1 MNDKGFFISRL
12 QSILIA
18 LEGIKSVFVTQQ
30 NARIHAVF
38 TLAVFLFAWLL
49 QLPRGDWI
57 SLLLTVGLVWTAEI
71 FNTAIEVV
79 VDVVSPEP
87 HPKAKLIKD
96 VSAGA
101 VLLSVLVSI
110 LVGILI
116 FGPPLW
122 VWINS

>member
-1 MNDKGFFISRL
+1 MNEKGFFISRL
-12 QSILIA
+12 QSIIIA
-18 LEGIKSVFVTQQ
+18 MEGIKSVFVTQQ

-38 TLAVFLFAWLL
+38 TLAVFLFAWVLK
-49 QLPRGDWI
+49 LPLSDWI

-71 FNTAIEVV
+71 FNTAIEFI
-79 VDVVSPEP
+79 VDVVSPEQ

-96 VSAGA
+96 ISAGA

-110 LVGILI
+110 MVGIFI

-122 VWINS
+122 VWING